1 LGNGPRYNGD
11 DNAVGAQTERPGAA
25 KAGEGSAWR
34 RELTGRLSLFPSH
47 FHAGAAASSQRRGM
61 LTNDALRV
69 ALMQAN
75 AWTSIASHATDFD
88 RVPGITRYAPV

>member
-1 LGNGPRYNGD
+1 MVTTTPWTRRPSVQALRRPVRDLLGGENSP
-11 DNAVGAQTERPGAA
+11 AA
-25 KAGEGSAWR
+25 F
-34 RELTGRLSLFPSH
+34 SLFPSH
-47 FHAGAAASSQRRGM
+47 CHSGAAASSQRRGM

-69 ALMQAN
+69 AVMQAN